1 MLVPLR
7 LRLAPGLAV
16 ALAVPITVFVW
27 CFTLGPLLEGMA
39 GVSHAFQA
47 AGPFAALVA
56 MALALEVPLL
66 SLALVGSGMERRVPL
81 SAMLGLATLPWM
93 LGLMGTE
100 VLMDRVLVSLPRMD
114 TVEAGLVLATSTGE
128 AMAPRLLGA
137 WTSTALLL
145 GLALGLVLAHFGPTG
160 FREAAGPRNRGLLLA
175 SGVSASLASVAMVG
189 ALEARHLLSFLTSLA
204 RIPDAE
210 RSELIA
216 TGLAMTAN
224 LRALR
229 WTCTGVLAVL
239 GLTLLMARRVGEDA
253 HTPLGWSAR
262 LVPATAVAVLL
273 VLDAQPVSSATEHP
287 PVAIPAEHGE
297 GPSGSMPQPPSGD
310 VSPAQPIKM
319 NASIP
324 NPTSNPRASTSS
336 IVMPSPGRTTGGVT
350 SSTTATAAGGTSK
363 TAA

>member
-16 ALAVPITVFVW
+16 ASAVPITVFVW
-27 CFTLGPLLEGMA
+27 CFTLGPLLD
-39 GVSHAFQA
+39 GVDGVWRALHA
-47 AGPFAALVA
+47 AGPFAALVV
-56 MALALEVPLL
+56 MALVLEVPLL
-66 SLALVGSGMERRVPL
+66 SLALGSAGMERRVPL

-100 VLMDRVLVSLPRMD
+100 VLMDRVLMSLPRLD
-114 TVEAGLVLATSTGE
+114 TVEAGLVLAVSTGE
-128 AMAPRLLGA
+128 AMAPRMLGA

-145 GLALGLVLAHFGPTG
+145 GLALGQMLAHFAPSG
-160 FREAAGPRNRGLLLA
+160 FRENAGAARGLLLA

-189 ALEARHLLSFLTSLA
+189 ALEARHLLNFLTSLA
-204 RIPDAE
+204 RMPEAE

-216 TGLAMTAN
+216 TGLAATAN

-229 WTCTGVLAVL
+229 WTCTGVLTVL
-239 GLTLLMARRVGEDA
+239 GLTLMARRAGEDS

-273 VLDAQPVSSATEHP
+273 VLDAHPVSSATEHA

-297 GPSGSMPQPPSGD
+297 GPSGRMPLPPTGD
-310 VSPAQPIKM
+310 VPPAQPIKM

-324 NPTSNPRASTSS
+324 SPTTSPRPSTMS
-336 IVMPSPGRTTGGVT
+336 IIMPSPGRTTGGVT
-350 SSTTATAAGGTSK
+350 SSTTPAGGGTSK
-363 TAA
+363 TA

>member
-16 ALAVPITVFVW
+16 ALAVPITVIVW
-27 CFTLGPLLEGMA
+27 CFTLAPLLKGAA
-39 GVSHAFQA
+39 GVSQALQA

-66 SLALVGSGMERRVPL
+66 SLALVGSGVERRVPL

-100 VLMDRVLVSLPRMD
+100 VLMDRVLVSLPRLD
-114 TVEAGLVLATSTGE
+114 TVEAGLALATRTGE

-145 GLALGLVLAHFGPTG
+145 GLALGLALAHFDPSG
-160 FREAAGPRNRGLLLA
+160 FREAAGPRNRRLLLA
-175 SGVSASLASVAMVG
+175 SGVSASLASVALVG
-189 ALEARHLLSFLTSLA
+189 ALEARHLLGFLTSLA
-204 RIPDAE
+204 RMPDAE

-216 TGLAMTAN
+216 TGLAATAN

-229 WTCTGVLAVL
+229 WTCTGVLTVL
-239 GLTLLMARRVGEDA
+239 GLTLMARRRAGEA
-253 HTPLGWSAR
+253 SHTPLGWSAR
-262 LVPATAVAVLL
+262 LVPAAAVAVLL
-273 VLDAQPVSSATEHP
+273 VLDANPVSSATEHA

-297 GPSGSMPQPPSGD
+297 SPTGSMPRPPSGD

-324 NPTSNPRASTSS
+324 SPTSNPRASTST
-336 IVMPSPGRTTGGVT
+336 IVKPSPGRTTGGVT

>member
-7 LRLAPGLAV
+7 LRVAPGLTV

-27 CFTLGPLLEGMA
+27 CFTLSPLLEGMA
-39 GVSHAFQA
+39 GVSHALQA

-66 SLALVGSGMERRVPL
+66 SLALVGSGVERRVPL

-100 VLMDRVLVSLPRMD
+100 VLMDRALVSPPGLD
-114 TVEAGLVLATSTGE
+114 TVEAGLALATSTGE

-137 WTSTALLL
+137 WTSTSLLL
-145 GLALGLVLAHFGPTG
+145 GLALGLALAHLGPSG
-160 FREAAGPRNRGLLLA
+160 FREAAVPRNRGLLLA
-175 SGVSASLASVAMVG
+175 SGVSASLASVSLVG

-204 RIPDAE
+204 RLPEAE

-216 TGLAMTAN
+216 TGLAATAN

-229 WTCTGVLAVL
+229 WACTGVLAVL
-239 GLTLLMARRVGEDA
+239 GLTLMARRAGEGS

-262 LVPATAVAVLL
+262 LVPAAAVTVLL
-273 VLDAQPVSSATEHP
+273 VLDANPVGSATEHA

-297 GPSGSMPQPPSGD
+297 SPSGSMPRPPSGGA
-310 VSPAQPIKM
+310 SPAQPIKM

-324 NPTSNPRASTSS
+324 KPTSNPRASTTS

-350 SSTTATAAGGTSK
+350 SSTTTVAGGTSK

>member
-66 SLALVGSGMERRVPL
+66 SLALVGSGMDRRVPL

-100 VLMDRVLVSLPRMD
+100 VLMDRVLASLPRLD

-145 GLALGLVLAHFGPTG
+145 GLALGLALAHFGPTG

-204 RIPDAE
+204 RMPDAE

-216 TGLAMTAN
+216 TGLAATAN

-239 GLTLLMARRVGEDA
+239 GLTLMARRAGEDS
-253 HTPLGWSAR
+253 HSPLGWSAR

-273 VLDAQPVSSATEHP
+273 VLDAHPVSSATEHA

-297 GPSGSMPQPPSGD
+297 SPSGSMPQPPSGD

-336 IVMPSPGRTTGGVT
+336 IVTPSPGRTTGGVT

>member
-56 MALALEVPLL
+56 LALALEVPLL

-100 VLMDRVLVSLPRMD
+100 VLMDRVLVSLPRLD

-145 GLALGLVLAHFGPTG
+145 GLALGLALAHFGPTG

-175 SGVSASLASVAMVG
+175 SGVSAALASVAMVG

-204 RIPDAE
+204 RMPDAE

-216 TGLAMTAN
+216 TGLAATAN

-273 VLDAQPVSSATEHP
+273 VLDAQPVNSATEHP